1 MDETNVDGFFEG
13 IDAMDVM
20 EQHVADVVSLEG
32 SQADSI
38 LKTYLRIA
46 GMLRAKLRLLP
57 AESFTAQQTRV
68 VLLQLE
74 GAINALDRDLNK
86 KVNESSDLLSDRAV
100 GDLVVEVNKFS
111 KKFTGSVQPI
121 DIDAV
126 QVAVQTKDRLF
137 NKYKTSINTYSS
149 TLRDKISGDL
159 RDGVIARATPD
170 EIINRLSGT
179 FDGEAWRLRRIV
191 RTELHGI
198 YSQAKLLSLK
208 ESRDTVLPNLMKT
221 LYHPMDSRTG
231 KDSQYA
237 ESKHLIVPLDEPFK
251 YRWKGKERIFQTP
264 PDRPMDRSIL
274 IPYDPEWIK

>member
-1 MDETNVDGFFEG
+1 MMAEVEDFFSEV
-13 IDAMDVM
+13 DAMDIM
-20 EQHVADVVSLEG
+20 EQHVSDVVSLENT
-32 SQADSI
+32 QANSI

-57 AESFTAQQTRV
+57 VESFTAQQARV

-74 GAINALDRDLNK
+74 GAIGALERDLNK

-121 DIDAV
+121 DIDTV
-126 QVAVQTKDRLF
+126 LVAQSTKDRLF
-137 NKYKTSINTYSS
+137 NKYKTSINTYSNG
-149 TLRDKISGDL
+149 LRDKIAGEL
-159 RDGVIARATPD
+159 RDGVIARDTPD
-170 EIINRLSGT
+170 TIINRLSGT
-179 FDGEAWRLRRIV
+179 FDGESWRLRRIV

-208 ESRDTVLPNLMKT
+208 ESRDTGMPKLMKT
-221 LYHPMDSRTG
+221 LYHPMDARTG
-231 KDSQYA
+231 KDSMYV
-237 ESKHLIVPLDEPFK
+237 ERLNLIADLEEPFR
-251 YRWKGKERIFQTP
+251 YRWKGKERIFQAP

-274 IPYDPEWIK
+274 IPYNPEWLT